1 MLLLLEK
8 KTCDYSGFYQG
19 LSGYYMAFMNCIPAL
34 MFTRKIL

>member
-8 KTCDYSGFYQG
+8 KREYSGFYQG
-19 LSGYYMAFMNCIPAL
+19 LSGYYKAFMNYVAAL